1 MGTIVIWTQR
11 DIQWKMFIPLA
22 RQKQRQLKEEIS
34 FSELGISKS
43 LWGRG
48 NILTDFEV
56 CPGFNNTSMRT
67 KDHLGLKLSVKMEIM
82 GESTSQ

>member
-1 MGTIVIWTQR
+1 MGTIVIWTER
-11 DIQWKMFIPLA
+11 DIQCKMCIPLA
-22 RQKQRQLKEEIS
+22 RQKQRPLKEEIS

-48 NILTDFEV
+48 NTLTDFEG
-56 CPGFNNTSMRT
+56 CSGFNDTSMKI

-82 GESTSQ
+82 GASTSQ